1 MIKDSGQRREFE
13 TGAVRD
19 MASKGRCDLLPW
31 SIIPSDESELK
42 IFYENMDQ
50 ALHSYNAQQLSKS
63 ISKCLDAFVSLA
75 YSNSLES
82 ALLEVSFLFED
93 GCKKYG
99 ERNWEKGI
107 PINSY
112 LDSAGRHFLKWCRG
126 DVDER
131 HDRAVIWNLI
141 CALWT
146 IKHKSELS
154 KELQRRL

>member
-63 ISKCLDAFVSLA
+63 ISKCLDVFVSLA
-75 YSNSLES
+75 FSSSLES
-82 ALLEVSFLFED
+82 ALLEVSYLFED

-146 IKHKSELS
+146 IKHKPEAIL
-154 KELQRRL
+154 

>member
-63 ISKCLDAFVSLA
+63 ISKCLDVFVSMA
-75 YSNSLES
+75 FSSSLES
-82 ALLEVSFLFED
+82 ALLEVSYLFED

-146 IKHKSELS
+146 IKHKPEAIL
-154 KELQRRL
+154 